1 MGLREQLITHVFAGN
16 NDPFSTIITQVDSA
30 TSPNG
35 VTTAPQ
41 GTFLIID
48 YDGDNSD
55 KDVYINTDGSTA
67 WTQIHNDV

>member
-1 MGLREQLITHVFAGN
+1 MGLKGELITHVFAGEA
-16 NDPFSTIITQVDSA
+16 DPFTRILLQEDSA

-35 VTTAPQ
+35 VVTAPQ
-41 GTFLIID
+41 GTFLLVD
-48 YDGDNSD
+48 YVGDDSD